1 MSVWSAPDQWMR
13 GWCDQIYDS
22 SSSSREET
30 QREETNQDKTL
41 IWARDSSSSSSSS
54 CQWLDPDTHW
64 SDQGIDPSRV
74 FYFFIF
80 LVQRVAVRVQ
90 HAASQHSRTRSHN
103 VSPPQAL
110 NATGTVA
117 FKAWGGDTL
126 WELKSRVRRDSRTW
140 VPRSYLK
147 RGESLIHSSKSTV
160 ILGRSQV
167 SVFD

>member
-80 LVQRVAVRVQ
+80 FKC
-90 HAASQHSRTRSHN
+90 N
-103 VSPPQAL
+103 VSRFGSNTLHHNTAGHVLIMCLPLRLWTQRGPL
-110 NATGTVA
+110 RS
-117 FKAWGGDTL
+117 KPGGETHYENSSLVWDVTAGHEFHVL
-126 WELKSRVRRDSRTW
+126 TW
-140 VPRSYLK
+140 SGANL
-147 RGESLIHSSKSTV
+147 
-160 ILGRSQV
+160 
-167 SVFD
+167 